1 MRRTGKQQCTFI
13 GFCLASLICVCVL
26 ALQYS
31 PANAQLILR
40 PRISQLTVSPVVVGR
55 VGIAMDITAGANG
68 APGGF
73 TVCWMTLA
81 DFMANGSDWAY
92 AESMGADMD
101 GSFTGTPTKHTADGT
116 ITSYVLAPYQTVTM
130 EIGDLFDE
138 TGVTT
143 SDTDE
148 LVPGETYVMC
158 AFANGF
164 GENPRSEYSATHER
178 TTHVVDD
185 CLFTQGYWKNHASA
199 WPVMTLTLGT
209 VSYTQAELLSI
220 LNTPAQGN
228 GLIFLA
234 HQLIATK
241 LNIAAGASGAAIAST
256 VTAADALI
264 GGLVVPPV
272 GAGYLAP
279 SSASGLTNTMDDY
292 NNGEFGSDP
301 CQTTPTENVTW
312 GQIKATFNN

>member
-1 MRRTGKQQCTFI
+1 MSRIAKHSRSRLILCFV
-13 GFCLASLICVCVL
+13 SLLGVCAL

-31 PANAQLILR
+31 PALAQTPYDAVAVTPTI
-40 PRISQLTVSPVVVGR
+40 VAR
-55 VGIAMDITAGANG
+55 VGITMEITAGPSG

-81 DFMANGSDWAY
+81 DFLANGSDWYY
-92 AESMGADMD
+92 AESVDADMD
-101 GSFTGTPTKHTADGT
+101 GSFTGTPTKHTGGGT
-116 ITSYVLAPYQTVTM
+116 IVSYVLAPSQTVTV

-143 SDTDE
+143 TDTYE
-148 LVPGETYVMC
+148 LEPGATYVMC
-158 AFANGF
+158 AYANGY
-164 GENPRSEYSATHER
+164 GGQPRSAYSITYER
-178 TTHVVDD
+178 TTDVRND
-185 CLFTQGYWKNHASA
+185 CLFTQGYWKNHASE
-199 WPVMTLTLGT
+199 WPVITLTLGT

-241 LNIAAGASGAAIAST
+241 LNLAAGANGSAIAAT
-256 VTAADALI
+256 VAAADALI

-292 NNGEFGSDP
+292 NNGELGSEP
-301 CQTTPTENVTW
+301 CQTTPVQGATW
-312 GQIKATFNN
+312 GQIKARNL

>member
-1 MRRTGKQQCTFI
+1 MSQTVTQQRSLFS
-13 GFCLASLICVCVL
+13 FCLVSLICVCAL

-31 PANAQLILR
+31 PANAQIVIR
-40 PRISQLTVSPVVVGR
+40 PRITPLTVSPVVVGR
-55 VGIAMDITAGANG
+55 VGIAMEITAGTNG

-81 DFMANGSDWAY
+81 DFAANGSDWAY
-92 AESMGADMD
+92 AESMDADMD

-116 ITSYVLAPYQTVTM
+116 ITSYVLEPYQTVTV

-164 GENPRSEYSATHER
+164 GENPRSEYSDTHER
-178 TTHVVDD
+178 TTGTRTD
-185 CLFTQGYWKNHASA
+185 CLYTQGYWKNHTSV
-199 WPVMTLTLGT
+199 WPLSSMMLGNVT
-209 VSYTQAELLSI
+209 YTAAQLLSI

-241 LNIAAGASGAAIAST
+241 LNLAAGASGAAIAST

-264 GGLVVPPV
+264 GNLVVPPV
-272 GAGYLAP
+272 GSGYLAP

-292 NNGEFGSDP
+292 NNGELGSDP
-301 CQTTPTENVTW
+301 CQPTPTQETTW
-312 GQIKATFNN
+312 GGIKASYN